1 MQLADRNMFVIRTH
15 DYQMLHIMELNRE
28 TERSAS
34 IQRTDTV
41 VFSLWARLYMSAL
54 DASKA
59 FDRVNHNM
67 LIKKLVKLSLVEL
80 HGVSFGLLKIG
91 IPN

>member
-1 MQLADRNMFVIRTH
+1 
-15 DYQMLHIMELNRE
+15 
-28 TERSAS
+28 
-34 IQRTDTV
+34 
-41 VFSLWARLYMSAL
+41 MSAL